1 MEVVAESVAGID
13 VHQKEITVTVLIGS
27 AESAKPKKVHARFQT
42 VTFDLKACGAWLKQQ
57 DVKQVLMESTGQYW
71 RPVWQILEPFGFNMI
86 LCNPRIIKNIP
97 GKKTDQKDS
106 EWLSELARYGLVSAS
121 YVPPRQIQELRE
133 STRLSK
139 SITQQMTRLKN
150 QVHDILQRSNIKL
163 TTYVSDIFSGSGRR
177 ILALLENGEVINL
190 ASIEQAGTGKR
201 GYRLKATPKQILA
214 SLDGALSYNDRF
226 LMAMNMNLLASYQRE
241 LINLESRIY
250 EQLEAFSEL
259 YHRLQAIPGVG
270 EGTAQIII
278 AEIGSDVSPFP
289 DAHHLASWAGLCP
302 GSYESAGKKHGAHTL
317 HGNKYLKTAMITTA
331 MAAKS
336 TKQTGLRDFYW
347 RLCSRMGKQKA
358 NVALAHKL
366 LRIIYLMIQTGTTY
380 QEYKKSQRTEDTLT
394 PKI

>member
-177 ILALLENGEVINL
+177 ILALL
-190 ASIEQAGTGKR
+190 
-201 GYRLKATPKQILA
+201 
-214 SLDGALSYNDRF
+214 
-226 LMAMNMNLLASYQRE
+226 
-241 LINLESRIY
+241 
-250 EQLEAFSEL
+250 
-259 YHRLQAIPGVG
+259 
-270 EGTAQIII
+270 
-278 AEIGSDVSPFP
+278 
-289 DAHHLASWAGLCP
+289 
-302 GSYESAGKKHGAHTL
+302 
-317 HGNKYLKTAMITTA
+317 
-331 MAAKS
+331 
-336 TKQTGLRDFYW
+336 
-347 RLCSRMGKQKA
+347 RM
-358 NVALAHKL
+358 V
-366 LRIIYLMIQTGTTY
+366 R
-380 QEYKKSQRTEDTLT
+380 
-394 PKI
+394 